1 MKIKKILTFSIFLL
15 SALFVSNQINASEGI
30 NLRIVQDEY
39 AGAINPTLYIN
50 SSDNEIYTDEQG
62 SYFVIKDGD
71 QKEGLGDF
79 YLSDYPELFGEGI
92 YKIQFHNVTN
102 YESTGVFY
110 EVANVSHITVSGQYE
125 KYIFKIYNNNS
136 QLIGTQELYEGSY
149 KIDFVT
155 TKDNVYPVI
164 NGKTNYITN
173 VNNPTTEANIRA
185 GLYAYDNIDG
195 DISSSFVLV
204 SDEYTTNK
212 NILGTYDIVYKV
224 SDSAGNESQ
233 VTVKVH
239 VVDATKPVISGQNT
253 YTIVY
258 NQTQSLTAVLNSLTV
273 TDNYQSGIIPV
284 LVEDNYTANKAVK
297 GSYTVKYKATDNSG
311 NESDLFVVTINVVDT
326 IKPVITGTSSYTHVY
341 NNKLELSTIKAAL
354 TATDGYD
361 GNITANITLK
371 SDNYTANYNK
381 KGSYQVVYTV
391 KDSSNNSIDYTVT
404 INVIDNI
411 KPIISGQAIY
421 NTGSQVQ
428 LSEATIRAALTAV
441 DDYDGSLVVNLLS
454 DGYSSNYTI
463 IGSHTIVYK
472 VTDASGNVTEYAV
485 TINVFDDVPPVIY
498 TNDAFINIDGTL
510 NYTLQQIIDHLIRVG
525 DLQASVNFDNY
536 YVSTSDYDPST
547 PGQYEV
553 VLMRSDLA
561 PESLKER
568 VSVGI
573 RVLEPNPIPT
583 NPVPTPDDSST
594 PVNIWPYLVGT
605 FIAGIFII
613 AFINRKKR

>member
-15 SALFVSNQINASEGI
+15 SSLFAFGISKLDAAGESVQVGMTFSPSNDWASGEVPGFWNTNAPRTTRDEIMLNYSSITNAKLYVYEADMLIEEMTLTYSKTGDY
-30 NLRIVQDEY
+30 LYFERIGESGWGGRVDLTNSNFQNSTDKF
-39 AGAINPTLYIN
+39 YIPFDIPVMDYYIKIEFN
-50 SSDNEIYTDEQG
+50 MIISD
-62 SYFVIKDGD
+62 
-71 QKEGLGDF
+71 
-79 YLSDYPELFGEGI
+79 
-92 YKIQFHNVTN
+92 
-102 YESTGVFY
+102 
-110 EVANVSHITVSGQYE
+110 TV
-125 KYIFKIYNNNS
+125 N
-136 QLIGTQELYEGSY
+136 
-149 KIDFVT
+149 
-155 TKDNVYPVI
+155 PVI
-164 NGKTNYITN
+164 NGQTNYITN
-173 VNNPTTEANIRA
+173 VNNPITEANIKA
-185 GLYAYDNIDG
+185 GLYAVDNVDG
-195 DISSSFVLV
+195 VIPSTSFVLV
-204 SDEYTTNK
+204 SDGYTANK
-212 NILGTYDIVYKV
+212 NILGTYNVIYKV
-224 SDSAGNESQ
+224 SDSSNNESQ

-239 VVDATKPVISGQNT
+239 VVDVTKPIINGQNT

-258 NQTQSLTAVLNSLTV
+258 NQSQSLTAVLNSLTV

-284 LVEDNYTANKAVK
+284 LVEDNYTANKAIK

-326 IKPVITGTSSYTHVY
+326 IKPVITGTSSYTRVY

-441 DDYDGSLVVNLLS
+441 DDYDGALDLQLVSN
-454 DGYSSNYTI
+454 GYSSHFEEI
-463 IGSHTIVYK
+463 RSHRIVYK
-472 VTDASGNVTEYAV
+472 ATDSSGNVTEYAV

-510 NYTLQQIIDHLIRVG
+510 NYTLQQIINHLINVG

-547 PGQYEV
+547 PGEYEV
-553 VLMRSDLA
+553 VLMRSELA

-583 NPVPTPDDSST
+583 NPDPTPDDSST

>member
-1 MKIKKILTFSIFLL
+1 MKIKKILTISIFLL
-15 SALFVSNQINASEGI
+15 SSLFAFGISKLDAAGESVQVQINFSPSSNWSEGEVPGSWNI
-30 NLRIVQDEY
+30 YNTTRITTKNEIILNHTSISN
-39 AGAINPTLYIN
+39 AKLYIYEIDTLMDELSLTVSKN
-50 SSDNEIYTDEQG
+50 GDYLDFQSISDSAIGGRMILNNTPGEDRFYYPFDIPAY
-62 SYFVIKDGD
+62 
-71 QKEGLGDF
+71 DF
-79 YLSDYPELFGEGI
+79 YIKIEFNMIISD
-92 YKIQFHNVTN
+92 
-102 YESTGVFY
+102 
-110 EVANVSHITVSGQYE
+110 TV
-125 KYIFKIYNNNS
+125 N
-136 QLIGTQELYEGSY
+136 
-149 KIDFVT
+149 
-155 TKDNVYPVI
+155 PVI
-164 NGKTNYITN
+164 NGQTNYITN
-173 VNNPTTEANIRA
+173 VNNPITEANIKA
-185 GLYAYDNIDG
+185 GLYAVDNVDG
-195 DISSSFVLV
+195 VIPSTSFVLV
-204 SDEYTTNK
+204 SDDYTANK
-212 NILGTYDIVYKV
+212 NILGTYNVIYKV
-224 SDSAGNESQ
+224 ADSSGNESQ

-239 VVDATKPVISGQNT
+239 VVDVTNPIINGQNT

-258 NQTQSLTAVLNSLTV
+258 TKTQSLTAVLNSLTV

-284 LVEDNYTANKAVK
+284 LVEDNYTANKAIK

-326 IKPVITGTSSYTHVY
+326 IKPVITGTSSYTQVY

-361 GNITANITLK
+361 GNITASITLK
-371 SDNYTANYNK
+371 SDNYTANYNT

-441 DDYDGSLVVNLLS
+441 DDYDGALDLQLVSN
-454 DGYSSNYTI
+454 GYSSHFEEI
-463 IGSHTIVYK
+463 RSHRIVYK
-472 VTDASGNVTEYAV
+472 ATDASGNFTEFVVTV
-485 TINVFDDVPPVIY
+485 NVFDDVPPLIY

-510 NYTLQQIIDHLIRVG
+510 NYTLQQIINHLINVG

-547 PGQYEV
+547 PGEYEV
-553 VLMRSDLA
+553 VLMRSELA

-573 RVLEPNPIPT
+573 RVLEPNPI
-583 NPVPTPDDSST
+583 PTPDDSST